1 MARIVFLGTSAA
13 LAAANRTH
21 TSLAILPDAAGK
33 GLLIDCG
40 GDVFGALLRAGIG
53 LDTISDLFI
62 THAHIDHI
70 GSLPSLIENFRLGGR
85 TAPLHIWSLSE
96 VDAVAR
102 ALVTAFSFELKL
114 DAWTFAVSFS
124 TFSSGESLALAGS
137 TARVLAMDHT
147 VPSVGIRLELPG
159 GAVTYTSDTQPAAA
173 VRELG
178 QDVRLLITE
187 CTYLS
192 ADVAAART
200 AKHTTA
206 LEAGEQAAACGAQSL
221 ALVHLGQ
228 GWTPDDARAEVA
240 RSFAGAVLIPS
251 DGDVLDLT

>member
-13 LAAANRTH
+13 LPAANRTN
-21 TSLAILPDAAGK
+21 TSLAILPDAPAS

-40 GDVFGALLRAGIG
+40 GDVYGALLRAGIG
-53 LDTISDLFI
+53 LDAISDLLI

-70 GSLPSLIENFRLGGR
+70 GSLPSLIESFRLGGR
-85 TAPLHIWSLSE
+85 TAPLRIWSLPE

-102 ALVTAFSFELKL
+102 ALVAAFSFELKL
-114 DAWTFAVSFS
+114 DSWTYSVTFS
-124 TFSSGESLALAGS
+124 TFSSGDDITLADS
-137 TARVLAMDHT
+137 RVHILAMDHT
-147 VPSVGIRLELPG
+147 VPCIGMRLDLPG
-159 GAVTYTSDTQPAAA
+159 GPVAYTSDTQPTAA

-178 QDVRLLITE
+178 QDTRLLITE

-206 LEAGEQAAACGAQSL
+206 LEAGEQAAACGARAL
-221 ALVHLGQ
+221 ALVHIGQ
-228 GWTPDDARAEVA
+228 GWTPDDARAEAGRV
-240 RSFAGAVLIPS
+240 FAGEVLIPS
-251 DGDVLDLT
+251 DGDVLDL